1 LGAEQ
6 EASTQVL
13 SLYIPDKNRRGRRI
27 NTRPWIR
34 EAQEILTR
42 IGEGYTTTPP
52 YDGGWES
59 EGGTVRREKTVI
71 VYTYIKPDRF
81 LAHEV
86 VPRENAQGAPIS
98 LHALRRELETRV
110 RSTGGRPA
118 LEGATKIQKI
128 PLKPEDWSRLEEL
141 AAQLSRQGVSATA
154 GQVASV
160 MVHNQLE
167 LLVPPTARHKQ
178 ASRRTRARPATG
190 PG

>member
-1 LGAEQ
+1 MASKLKITSHSAGGIRHVGA
-6 EASTQVL
+6 AFRS
-13 SLYIPDKNRRGRRI
+13 
-27 NTRPWIR
+27 
-34 EAQEILTR
+34 
-42 IGEGYTTTPP
+42 
-52 YDGGWES
+52 
-59 EGGTVRREKTVI
+59 VRSDAIAKALRA
-71 VYTYIKPDRF
+71 D
-81 LAHEV
+81 EV